1 MNAAPMTRKLLNLIV
16 EQVRPAFVQAAAL
29 CLRDGPGGPEVLLIR
44 TLRLKQ
50 WIIPKGWPMKG
61 KTLAEAAAIEAWEE
75 AGVRGV
81 LGTEP
86 IGAFTYTKVKKSGL
100 PVSCRARIFRLD
112 VTQVSDSYPEA
123 GRRERAWVPLAQAA
137 AMVRDPELG
146 TLLQQMAENA

>member
-29 CLRDGPGGPEVLLIR
+29 CLRDGPRGPEVLLIR

-75 AGVRGV
+75 AGVVGKA
-81 LGTEP
+81 EESP
-86 IGAFTYTKVKKSGL
+86 IGFYTYEKKRAGGV
-100 PVSCRARIFRLD
+100 PVSCRVEVFRLHVAD
-112 VTQVSDSYPEA
+112 LAKDWPERS
-123 GRRERAWVPLAQAA
+123 RRKRKWMTLDKAA
-137 AMVRDPELG
+137 AAVDEVELK
-146 TLLQQMAENA
+146 TLLLSL

>member
-29 CLRDGPGGPEVLLIR
+29 CLRDGPRGPEVLLIR

-100 PVSCRARIFRLD
+100 PVSCRAQIFRLD
-112 VTQVSDSYPEA
+112 VTQVADSYPEA
-123 GRRERAWVPLAQAA
+123 GRRERAWVPLAEAA
-137 AMVRDPELG
+137 EMVRDPELG